1 MSVRSDVNTTA
12 KLNKIANHVNS
23 SHYDDK
29 NMYHD
34 LNLKT
39 HQQQYTTYNTNNIS
53 NISLVSTTNYEAQQ
67 KKNSTNR
74 TNTNDKKRINHLT
87 KQKHRHYNN
96 HYNYSNEYY
105 QQQRSTNNKR
115 SKRVGAS
122 IIQNQ
127 PQRKPIGNGSNNN
140 NFGHHSISDNDQ
152 KESKEW
158 E

>member
-12 KLNKIANHVNS
+12 KLNKIANHINS
-23 SHYDDK
+23 SHYDDE
-29 NMYHD
+29 
-34 LNLKT
+34 
-39 HQQQYTTYNTNNIS
+39 NI
-53 NISLVSTTNYEAQQ
+53 
-67 KKNSTNR
+67 
-74 TNTNDKKRINHLT
+74 
-87 KQKHRHYNN
+87 HYNN